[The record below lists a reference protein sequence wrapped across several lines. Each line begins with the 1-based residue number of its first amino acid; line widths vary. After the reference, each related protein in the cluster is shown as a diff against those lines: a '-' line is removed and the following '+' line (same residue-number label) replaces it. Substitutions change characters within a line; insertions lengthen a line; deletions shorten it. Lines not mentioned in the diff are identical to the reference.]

1 MKLPTGAA
9 TITSACLFAATA
21 VAQPVIPP
29 AAQQPSA
36 NSAKAKTVGAEAKKK
51 ATPDALTCDDFQR
64 NTDGTWSPTHEVAVR
79 RSGLIVTLKPG
90 ETYGEGSTIIGLPL
104 ADMLDKQC

>member
-1 MKLPTGAA
+1 MTQTTFSILAFVVAA
-9 TITSACLFAATA
+9 SAALGSNNSVTPAGTTSLVYTMTITVSVNQIL
-21 VAQPVIPP
+21 V
-29 AAQQPSA
+29 
-36 NSAKAKTVGAEAKKK
+36 
-51 ATPDALTCDDFQR
+51 FQR
-64 NTDGTWSPTHEVAVR
+64 NTDGTWSPTLEVAVR